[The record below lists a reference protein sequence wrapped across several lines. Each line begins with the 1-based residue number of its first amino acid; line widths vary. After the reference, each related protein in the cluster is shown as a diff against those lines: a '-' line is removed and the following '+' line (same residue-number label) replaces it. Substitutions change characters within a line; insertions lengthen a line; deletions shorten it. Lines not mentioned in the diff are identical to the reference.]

1 MKNSKFVICID
12 NSAYLASLEIRKIY
26 EVVPDS
32 DATKTHQVRVV
43 DESGDTYLF
52 PASCFIDAKL
62 SKETRDAV
70 AKVA

>member
-12 NSAYLASLEIRKIY
+12 NSAYLASLAIRNIY

-52 PASCFIDAKL
+52 PASCFIDAKF
-62 SKETRDAV
+62 SKEIREAIS
-70 AKVA
+70 KVA